1 MMIGDSLTA
10 DMTGGRQAGMHT
22 CWYDRKQ
29 KSASGALIPGMEYVD
44 DTILNLL
51 ELKAL
56 L

>member
-1 MMIGDSLTA
+1 MMFGDSLTA
-10 DMTGGRQAGMHT
+10 DMTGGRQAGLHT
-22 CWYDRKQ
+22 CWYDLKK

>member
-1 MMIGDSLTA
+1 
-10 DMTGGRQAGMHT
+10 MTRGRQAAMHT

-44 DTILNLL
+44 DTILDLL

>member
-1 MMIGDSLTA
+1 MIGDSLTA

-29 KSASGALIPGMEYVD
+29 KSASGALISGMEYVD
-44 DTILNLL
+44 DTILDLL
-51 ELKAL
+51 ELKEL

>member
-10 DMTGGRQAGMHT
+10 DMAGGRQAGMHT

-29 KSASGALIPGMEYVD
+29 KRLWCIDPGMEYVD
-44 DTILNLL
+44 DTILDLL
-51 ELKAL
+51 ELKEL